1 MYSSSGSRYPA
12 DASDGIIFESIWMK
26 SNCGERDNASAIA
39 RCGASKI
46 EMSCTAPMPI
56 PVSFV
61 NSAMTGFIGTRY
73 GDQIIPLTSAF
84 PAAFAAAMVC
94 SSIVA
99 AWAKGVVPGTKFATV
114 SPTLPCRNVR
124 REKPDLDIT
133 SSSPVLVSCIYLWSD
148 AAERAPP
155 HESIELRL
163 HAAENSKLGQWKCF
177 RRLHGP
183 GNTQTF
189 ALTCARGKNQEAS
202 GNSDSP
208 LAGGLRPLRAKSTNT
223 SR

>member
-1 MYSSSGSRYPA
+1 
-12 DASDGIIFESIWMK
+12 MK
-26 SNCGERDNASAIA
+26 SNCGERDSASAIA

-46 EMSCTAPMPI
+46 EMSCTAPMPL
-56 PVSFV
+56 PVSLV

-124 REKPDLDIT
+124 REKLDLDMT
-133 SSSPVLVSCIYLWSD
+133 SSSPVLALCVYLWGVPT
-148 AAERAPP
+148 EFGPP
-155 HESIELRL
+155 YEKLSHDFARL
-163 HAAENSKLGQWKCF
+163 KRPRMDNGRTFVACGGQGTRKLSTGRSREEKPK
-177 RRLHGP
+177 RPPVTLVSR
-183 GNTQTF
+183 T
-189 ALTCARGKNQEAS
+189 RGLCCQCAS
-202 GNSDSP
+202 G
-208 LAGGLRPLRAKSTNT
+208 
-223 SR
+223 

>member
-12 DASDGIIFESIWMK
+12 DASDGIMFESIWMK

-56 PVSFV
+56 PVSLV

-84 PAAFAAAMVC
+84 PTAFAAAMVC

-99 AWAKGVVPGTKFATV
+99 A
-114 SPTLPCRNVR
+114 
-124 REKPDLDIT
+124 
-133 SSSPVLVSCIYLWSD
+133 
-148 AAERAPP
+148 
-155 HESIELRL
+155 
-163 HAAENSKLGQWKCF
+163 
-177 RRLHGP
+177 
-183 GNTQTF
+183 
-189 ALTCARGKNQEAS
+189 
-202 GNSDSP
+202 
-208 LAGGLRPLRAKSTNT
+208 
-223 SR
+223 

>member
-1 MYSSSGSRYPA
+1 
-12 DASDGIIFESIWMK
+12 MK

-56 PVSFV
+56 PVSLV
-61 NSAMTGFIGTRY
+61 NSAMTGFIGTKY

-84 PAAFAAAMVC
+84 PAAFAAAIVC

-124 REKPDLDIT
+124 REKLDLDMT
-133 SSSPVLVSCIYLWSD
+133 SSSPVLALCVYLWGGP
-148 AAERAPP
+148 AERRSPYEILCHAVAQLRVPGIDNGRASVACMGQGTRKLSTGRSREEKLKGPPVTLAPRT
-155 HESIELRL
+155 LGF
-163 HAAENSKLGQWKCF
+163 AAK
-177 RRLHGP
+177 
-183 GNTQTF
+183 
-189 ALTCARGKNQEAS
+189 AR
-202 GNSDSP
+202 
-208 LAGGLRPLRAKSTNT
+208 
-223 SR
+223 

>member
-12 DASDGIIFESIWMK
+12 DARDGIMFESIWMK

-99 AWAKGVVPGTKFATV
+99 ALAKGVVPGTKLATV

-124 REKPDLDIT
+124 REKPDLDMT
-133 SSSPVLVSCIYLWSD
+133 SSSPALVLCIVVWSEP
-148 AAERAPP
+148 AERAPP
-155 HESIELRL
+155 REGIPLQI
-163 HAAENSKLGQWKCF
+163 HAEDAEHRQWKNDCCL
-177 RRLHGP
+177 RGA

-189 ALTCARGKNQEAS
+189 NPSFARGKTQKAS
-202 GNSDSP
+202 RNSGPTRS
-208 LAGGLRPLRAKSTNT
+208 AGLRQRCVKTARYN
-223 SR
+223 